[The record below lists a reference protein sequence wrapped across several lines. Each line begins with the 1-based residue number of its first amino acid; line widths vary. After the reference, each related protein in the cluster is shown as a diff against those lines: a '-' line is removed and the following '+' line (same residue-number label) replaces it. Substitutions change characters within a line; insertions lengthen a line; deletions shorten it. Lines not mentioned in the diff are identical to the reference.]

1 MKSISIS
8 HKLCAEG
15 CVACRVFN
23 RHFKHGGGVS
33 QVDAVTHIGDI
44 IRCYLQAP
52 TRVASMNRTVKTL
65 ITVAL
70 LALLGGS
77 VFWALKSTQNEQL
90 ANGQSPTLSLPG
102 MRATRT
108 VELAGVIALDV
119 EPFFKDVRVT
129 KWLADNGFK
138 LNVTRIGSRD
148 MAQRVAATGGPDF
161 MFPSGIVAAN
171 QILDAAKRA
180 NQTATQYT
188 VFFTPMVI
196 ASWQSIAEIFKTNG
210 LAKPLQPGVYAVD
223 LAKLVALMQA
233 KTRWKD
239 MKGSQ
244 AYEVNKSVLVSTT
257 DVRKSNSGAMY
268 LALAGYALNG
278 NELPTD
284 RATAEKVAKI
294 ATDLFKRQGYQEN
307 YVNGNF
313 DDYISI
319 GIGKTPLAF
328 IYENQMLAFALTKPL
343 PKDMA
348 LLYPQPTIANK
359 VVYVAMNERSKRLGE
374 LLSSNAE
381 MQAIGV
387 EYGFRIADS
396 AAFLKK
402 AQGAKLNVDEKL
414 GNLIDPPSFET
425 MSTMIDVVTREM
437 SQ

>member
-1 MKSISIS
+1 
-8 HKLCAEG
+8 
-15 CVACRVFN
+15 
-23 RHFKHGGGVS
+23 
-33 QVDAVTHIGDI
+33 
-44 IRCYLQAP
+44 
-52 TRVASMNRTVKTL
+52 MNRTVKTL

-77 VFWALKSTQNEQL
+77 VFWALKSTQTEQL

-102 MRATRT
+102 LRATQT
-108 VELAGVIALDV
+108 VELTGVIALDV

-129 KWLADNGFK
+129 KWLADNGFR

-148 MAQRVAATGGPDF
+148 MAQRVAASGGPDF

-196 ASWQSIAEIFKTNG
+196 ASWQPIAGIFQANG
-210 LAKPLQPGVYAVD
+210 LATPLQPGVYSVD

-239 MKGSQ
+239 LKGSQ
-244 AYEVNKSVLVSTT
+244 AYDVNKSVLVSTT

-268 LALAGYALNG
+268 LALAAYALNS
-278 NELPTD
+278 NELPAD
-284 RATAEKVAKI
+284 RATAEKIAKV

-348 LLYPQPTIANK
+348 MLYPQPTIANK

-374 LLSSNAE
+374 LLSTNAE
-381 MQAIGV
+381 IQGIGV

-396 AAFLKK
+396 AMFLQK
-402 AQGAKLNVDEKL
+402 AQGAKLNVDERL
-414 GNLIDPPSFET
+414 SNLIDPPSYET